1 MRGVLRAT
9 TVALVFSALASSA
22 AQAQAAPKFAYVNS
36 QLLLRD
42 APGRAEAQAQF
53 EREMTTFQQQ
63 VQRMGD
69 SLKALIEDYEKQE
82 VSLSPTLKD
91 VRQKAIR
98 DKEGEYQER
107 VRRIEADAQKR
118 QNDLIQPIMA
128 SIMKVI
134 DEIRAAEGYAMIF
147 DVGAQSGIVVAA
159 DKNLDITD
167 KVMIR
172 LRQTASAKPA
182 GAPMPS
188 PTGATRPKTPA
199 KP

>member
-1 MRGVLRAT
+1 MRDVLRAT
-9 TVALVFSALASSA
+9 AVALVFLAVTGPL
-22 AQAQAAPKFAYVNS
+22 AQAQTAPKFAYVNS

-53 EREMTTFQQQ
+53 EKEMTTFQRQ
-63 VQRMGD
+63 VQQMGD
-69 SLKALIEDYEKQE
+69 SLKSMIEEYEKQE
-82 VSLSPTLKD
+82 VSLSPTVKD
-91 VRQKAIR
+91 SRQKAIR

-107 VRRIEADAQKR
+107 VRRIEGEAQKR
-118 QNDLIQPIMA
+118 QGELMQPIMA

-134 DEIRAAEGYAMIF
+134 EEVRTSDGYTMIF
-147 DVGAQSGIVVAA
+147 DVGVQNGIIVAA

-182 GAPMPS
+182 GAPIAS
-188 PTGATRPKTPA
+188 PTGATRPKTPP